1 MTFYNDHHQMSDDD
15 IFQFALWQIQ
25 CHNCQNDCIGPEG
38 SLLHFSNCGQLLM
51 PDLNL
56 AYFATKDCV
65 WDLEWYLTKESFG
78 EKGIDHSFLLWNL
91 P

>member
-1 MTFYNDHHQMSDDD
+1 
-15 IFQFALWQIQ
+15 
-25 CHNCQNDCIGPEG
+25 
-38 SLLHFSNCGQLLM
+38 M

-78 EKGIDHSFLLWNL
+78 GKGIDHSFFIVKSSLKLI
-91 P
+91 